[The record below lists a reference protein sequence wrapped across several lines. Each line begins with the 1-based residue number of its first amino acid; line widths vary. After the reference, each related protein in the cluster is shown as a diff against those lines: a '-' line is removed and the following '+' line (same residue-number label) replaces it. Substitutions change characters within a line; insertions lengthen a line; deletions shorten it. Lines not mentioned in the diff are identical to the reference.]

1 MNATQPTP
9 DRSDAVSGR
18 HESLSALTDSC
29 ADELELERLLSDL
42 DDDTAEAADTLQRY
56 QLIGDVLR
64 GSVPSGRVGS
74 DPLQFLDR
82 VRAGLADE
90 QLRPQPQL
98 ALRPAVAP
106 VQVSAAAAN
115 DSVFRWKLAAGFAS
129 LAAVMAVSW
138 SLMGVGAPGTLPAGA
153 SPVLVQAPAGSTADA
168 DPPEAVLV
176 MTPQGAVVRDPQLEQ
191 LLNEHRQ
198 FGGMT
203 ALQAPTGFLRN
214 ATYDNQG
221 R

>member
-1 MNATQPTP
+1 MNATQPTT
-9 DRSDAVSGR
+9 DRSADADR
-18 HESLSALTDSC
+18 LEALSALTDSC
-29 ADELELERLLSDL
+29 ADDLELDRLLHEL
-42 DDDTAEAADTLQRY
+42 DADDADTLQRY

-64 GSVPSGRVGS
+64 GAAPSTRVGS
-74 DPLQFLDR
+74 DPMRLLDR
-82 VRAGLADE
+82 VRAGIADE
-90 QLRPQPQL
+90 QLRPQPQSV
-98 ALRPAVAP
+98 LRPAVATT
-106 VQVSAAAAN
+106 VASGAAAN

-129 LAAVMAVSW
+129 VAAVMAVSW
-138 SLMGVGAPGTLPAGA
+138 GLMGIGAPGAGPAA
-153 SPVLVQAPAGSTADA
+153 SSPVLVQAPAAGAADA

-214 ATYDNQG
+214 ATYDHQG

>member
-1 MNATQPTP
+1 MNATQHPTNRP
-9 DRSDAVSGR
+9 DAVTGR
-18 HESLSALTDSC
+18 DECLSTL
-29 ADELELERLLSDL
+29 ADARAEAAELDRLMTELD
-42 DDDTAEAADTLQRY
+42 AEAADTLQRY
-56 QLIGDVLR
+56 ELIGDILR
-64 GSVPSGRVGS
+64 SGMPPARTCS
-74 DPLQFLDR
+74 DPQRFLAG
-82 VRAGLADE
+82 VRAGIAQE
-90 QLRPQPQL
+90 AVAIRPEPVLQ
-98 ALRPAVAP
+98 PAVAEVP
-106 VQVSAAAAN
+106 ARGPAAN
-115 DSVFRWKLAAGFAS
+115 DGVFRWKMVAGFAS

-138 SLMGVGAPGTLPAGA
+138 NLMGTGAPSGVPGNAA
-153 SPVLVQAPAGSTADA
+153 PVLVQAPAGNPADA

-214 ATYDNQG
+214 ATYDREG

>member
-1 MNATQPTP
+1 MNATQPTT
-9 DRSDAVSGR
+9 DRSTDADR
-18 HESLSALTDSC
+18 LEALSALTDAC
-29 ADELELERLLSDL
+29 ADEAELDSLFAGL
-42 DDDTAEAADTLQRY
+42 DAEAADALQRY

-64 GSVPSGRVGS
+64 GAAPSARVGT
-74 DPLQFLDR
+74 DPMRLLER
-82 VRAGLADE
+82 VRAGIADE
-90 QLRPQPQL
+90 QLRPQPQPV
-98 ALRPAVAP
+98 LRPAVATVAAP
-106 VQVSAAAAN
+106 PAAAN

-129 LAAVMAVSW
+129 VAAVMAVSW
-138 SLMGVGAPGTLPAGA
+138 GLMGVGAPGAVPAA
-153 SPVLVQAPAGSTADA
+153 SSPVLVQAPAAGAADA

-214 ATYDNQG
+214 ATYDHEG

>member
-1 MNATQPTP
+1 MNATQQPTNRP
-9 DRSDAVSGR
+9 DAVTGR
-18 HESLSALTDSC
+18 DECLSVLVDAH
-29 ADELELERLLSDL
+29 AQAAELDRLLAGL
-42 DDDTAEAADTLQRY
+42 DAEAAETLQRY
-56 QLIGDVLR
+56 ELIGDILR
-64 GSVPSGRVGS
+64 SGMPPARSCS
-74 DPLQFLDR
+74 DPQQFLAR
-82 VRAGLADE
+82 VRAGIAQE
-90 QLRPQPQL
+90 APVTQPERVLQ
-98 ALRPAVAP
+98 PAVAALP
-106 VQVSAAAAN
+106 VRMPAAN
-115 DSVFRWKLAAGFAS
+115 DGVFRWKMVAGFAS

-138 SLMGVGAPGTLPAGA
+138 NLMGTSAPAGVPGTAA
-153 SPVLVQAPAGSTADA
+153 PVLVQAPAGNPADA

-214 ATYDNQG
+214 ATYDREG

>member
-1 MNATQPTP
+1 MNATQHPTNRP
-9 DRSDAVSGR
+9 DAVTGL
-18 HESLSALTDSC
+18 HESLSVLVDA
-29 ADELELERLLSDL
+29 R
-42 DDDTAEAADTLQRY
+42 AEAAELDRLMADMDAEAAQTLQRY
-56 QLIGDVLR
+56 ELIGDILR
-64 GSVPSGRVGS
+64 GGMPAERSCS
-74 DPLQFLDR
+74 DPQHFLER
-82 VRAGLADE
+82 VRAGMAQE
-90 QLRPQPQL
+90 PVVVRPQL
-98 ALRPAVAP
+98 APQPSMVDLPTRPT
-106 VQVSAAAAN
+106 AAN
-115 DSVFRWKLAAGFAS
+115 DGVFRWKLVAGFAS

-138 SLMGVGAPGTLPAGA
+138 NLLGTTAPAGPQGTVA
-153 SPVLVQAPAGSTADA
+153 PLLVQAPAGNAADT

-214 ATYDNQG
+214 ATYDREG

>member
-1 MNATQPTP
+1 MNAIPHAQNRP
-9 DRSDAVSGR
+9 DAVTGR
-18 HESLSALTDSC
+18 YETLSAL
-29 ADELELERLLSDL
+29 ADAR
-42 DDDTAEAADTLQRY
+42 AEAAELEHLMGQLDADAAETLQRY
-56 QLIGDVLR
+56 ELIGDVLR
-64 GSVPSGRVGS
+64 GSRTAQRTVC
-74 DPLQFLDR
+74 DPQRLLER

-90 QLRPQPQL
+90 QLRPQPEPVV
-98 ALRPAVAP
+98 RPAVAVVAP
-106 VQVSAAAAN
+106 QPAAAN
-115 DSVFRWKLAAGFAS
+115 DGVFRWKLVAGFAS
-129 LAAVMAVSW
+129 VAAVVAVSW
-138 SLMGVGAPGTLPAGA
+138 NLLGTAPGAAPAGPA
-153 SPVLVQAPAGSTADA
+153 PILVQAPAASPADA

-214 ATYDNQG
+214 ATYDAEG

>member
-1 MNATQPTP
+1 MNATQHSTNRP
-9 DRSDAVSGR
+9 DAVTGRDECLSVLADARAEASELDRLMSG
-18 HESLSALTDSC
+18 
-29 ADELELERLLSDL
+29 L
-42 DDDTAEAADTLQRY
+42 DAEAADTLQRY
-56 QLIGDVLR
+56 ELIGDILR
-64 GSVPSGRVGS
+64 SGMPRERSCS
-74 DPLQFLDR
+74 DPQRFLAG
-82 VRAGLADE
+82 VRAGIAQE
-90 QLRPQPQL
+90 APVVRPVP
-98 ALRPAVAP
+98 ALQPAVAVVP
-106 VQVSAAAAN
+106 ARPAAAN
-115 DSVFRWKLAAGFAS
+115 DGVFRWKMVAGFAS

-138 SLMGVGAPGTLPAGA
+138 NLLGTGTPAGLPGNA
-153 SPVLVQAPAGSTADA
+153 APVLVQAPAGNPVDA

-214 ATYDNQG
+214 ATYDREG